1 MKCCFGGFMKKF
13 KKILFSLFL
22 VCSITTILSCQKEP
36 EIVYVPTP
44 GTQTDG
50 TGTQT
55 DGTGTQ
61 TGNNDNKPNQSN
73 PFIGNWGGS
82 FSPMGYENISFSF
95 LNDYEVKVWIKLSD
109 GTDSSVTSLYTYSGK
124 HAWIDT
130 DTFDGCDF
138 ILSGSEINVYNGN
151 ELMFTLWKY

>member
-1 MKCCFGGFMKKF
+1 MKNSKKF
-13 KKILFSLFL
+13 YFLFFL

>member
-1 MKCCFGGFMKKF
+1 M
-13 KKILFSLFL
+13 KKILFMFL
-22 VCSITTILSCQKEP
+22 LACAVATITSCQKEP
-36 EIVYVPTP
+36 EIVYLPQPGNPGNSPTDSESKP
-44 GTQTDG
+44 TDSE
-50 TGTQT
+50 
-55 DGTGTQ
+55 
-61 TGNNDNKPNQSN
+61 NKPTDSENKPSYSS

-138 ILSGSEINVYNGN
+138 ILSGSKINVYNGN

>member
-1 MKCCFGGFMKKF
+1 MKCYFGGFMKKF

-44 GTQTDG
+44 
-50 TGTQT
+50 GTQT

-138 ILSGSEINVYNGN
+138 ILSGSEINVYNDN

>member
-1 MKCCFGGFMKKF
+1 MKKY

-36 EIVYVPTP
+36 EIVYVPKP
-44 GTQTDG
+44 GTQTD
-50 TGTQT
+50 
-55 DGTGTQ
+55 DTGTQ

-109 GTDSSVTSLYTYSGK
+109 GTDSSVTSLYTYSDN

-130 DTFDGCDF
+130 DFFDGCDF
-138 ILSGSEINVYNGN
+138 ILSGSKINVYSGN
-151 ELMFTLWKY
+151 EFMFTLWKY